1 MELCIF
7 TEDKISDVIQFE
19 QELRR
24 QEPDT
29 YFWQTDA
36 SYRQHVEKSFTD
48 ELHRKAAVSLQIGR
62 AHV

>member
-1 MELCIF
+1 MELCVF

-48 ELHRKAAVSLQIGR
+48 ELHRKRSEERRVGKEC
-62 AHV
+62 